1 MARENLLD
9 EGRAG
14 TRHADHE
21 DRLGRAMTAT
31 AHALHELGREGRS
44 QCGEEARS
52 RQLVIN
58 DVRALQRVAGREMAE
73 RFLMAVEVRASLIER
88 ETQVDLLRHRQ
99 CGDVARQHLHRL
111 KLRIVGDEAVQA
123 REAVIM
129 LRLAG
134 LESDSRLEREPGLVE
149 LACLLERDAEIM
161 VRRREARIERD
172 GAPIGCERLLVT
184 AEPAAGTRR
193 DRYGRPRAP
202 GPS

>member
-31 AHALHELGREGRS
+31 ALALHELGRERRFQS
-44 QCGEEARS
+44 GEEARS

-111 KLRIVGDEAVQA
+111 KLRIVGDEAV
-123 REAVIM
+123 
-129 LRLAG
+129 
-134 LESDSRLEREPGLVE
+134 
-149 LACLLERDAEIM
+149 
-161 VRRREARIERD
+161 
-172 GAPIGCERLLVT
+172 
-184 AEPAAGTRR
+184 
-193 DRYGRPRAP
+193 
-202 GPS
+202 